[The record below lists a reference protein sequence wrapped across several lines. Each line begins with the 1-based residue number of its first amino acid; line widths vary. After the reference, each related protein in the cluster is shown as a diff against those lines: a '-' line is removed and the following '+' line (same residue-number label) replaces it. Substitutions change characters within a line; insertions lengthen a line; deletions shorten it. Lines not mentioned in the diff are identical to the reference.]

1 MTRKEAE
8 IDAKKLNE
16 REPQWFCPLING
28 QCKKDC
34 INFMPA
40 FVESTTR
47 KAMVCCMMQKMTVLL
62 WKDLFVPTR
71 CSLEIKLSLG
81 LPGLISLSI
90 MNGWTYESLLI
101 LEMG

>member
-34 INFMPA
+34 INFMLA
-40 FVESTTR
+40 FVESTN
-47 KAMVCCMMQKMTVLL
+47 KESNGMLHDAKDGSFAAEGFVCSNAMFTGS
-62 WKDLFVPTR
+62 FA
-71 CSLEIKLSLG
+71 I
-81 LPGLISLSI
+81 
-90 MNGWTYESLLI
+90 
-101 LEMG
+101 

>member
-40 FVESTTR
+40 FVESTN
-47 KAMVCCMMQKMTVLL
+47 KESNGMLHDAKDDSFAVEGFICSNAM
-62 WKDLFVPTR
+62 FIGN
-71 CSLEIKLSLG
+71 SAI
-81 LPGLISLSI
+81 
-90 MNGWTYESLLI
+90 
-101 LEMG
+101 

>member
-8 IDAKKLNE
+8 IAAKKLNE

-40 FVESTTR
+40 FVENARVKS
-47 KAMVCCMMQKMTVLL
+47 AVDSC
-62 WKDLFVPTR
+62 
-71 CSLEIKLSLG
+71 
-81 LPGLISLSI
+81 LIFC
-90 MNGWTYESLLI
+90 
-101 LEMG
+101 

>member
-8 IDAKKLNE
+8 IAAKKLNE

-40 FVESTTR
+40 FVESTNKEST
-47 KAMVCCMMQKMTVLL
+47 MVCCMMQKMKVLL
-62 WKDLFVPTR
+62 WKDLFVPTQY
-71 CSLEIKLSLG
+71 SLEIKQS
-81 LPGLISLSI
+81 
-90 MNGWTYESLLI
+90 
-101 LEMG
+101 